1 MALVRFTEE
10 NFATAPEND
19 APRADWQEGAKV
31 GPIGHWY
38 AGQKADLHEDE
49 VQAVVDA
56 GVAELIERDGG
67 EMSPFNRPLWTE
79 AVPGAEWGSE
89 EQATIEDRPAGKKVA
104 SAQGEPV
111 TATRK
116 FSVPGS
122 DDSATLDP
130 AAELPKAL
138 GGPAAD
144 TGKTSKTT
152 AKKRTAK
159 KSTAKK

>member
-1 MALVRFTEE
+1 MALVRFTKEYL
-10 NFATAPEND
+10 ATAPDND
-19 APRADWQEGAKV
+19 APRADWQEAAKV

-49 VQAVVDA
+49 VQALIDA

-67 EMSPFNRPLWTE
+67 DLSPFARPLWTE
-79 AVPGAEWGSE
+79 AQPGSEWGSE

-116 FSVPGS
+116 FSVPGGK
-122 DDSATLDP
+122 DEHTLDP
-130 AAELPKAL
+130 AAELPEEL
-138 GGPAAD
+138 GGD
-144 TGKTSKTT
+144 
-152 AKKRTAK
+152 AKKDAVKDSSK